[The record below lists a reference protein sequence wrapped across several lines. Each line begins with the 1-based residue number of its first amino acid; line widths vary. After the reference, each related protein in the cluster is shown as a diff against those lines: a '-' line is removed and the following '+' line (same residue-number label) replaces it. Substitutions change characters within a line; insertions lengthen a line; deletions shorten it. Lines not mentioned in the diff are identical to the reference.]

1 MNENPKPQEKSQVKS
16 VTAQAADDYAR
27 DMFEDGHNRAE
38 HNPLIAN
45 APDYDAAVNM
55 VDEYTNII
63 YLTGHGESSE
73 DEDSS
78 NAGYSRDGTG
88 ASGRDDK
95 DGGHL
100 GGTEEDLDALEIS
113 NTPVDKHSNINQ

>member
-1 MNENPKPQEKSQVKS
+1 MNDKAEHQNKNKVKS
-16 VTAQAADDYAR
+16 FIEQSADDYAR
-27 DMFEDGHNRAE
+27 DMFADGHNRTQN
-38 HNPLIAN
+38 NPLVAN
-45 APDYDAAVNM
+45 APDYDAAAHS
-55 VDEYTNII
+55 VDEYTNTI

-78 NAGYSRDGTG
+78 NAGYSPAGTG

-113 NTPVDKHSNINQ
+113 HTPVDKHSNIKQ